1 MEPMRDLPLG
11 FGILLLQNPQASL
24 AFSSMTDERRQEII
38 QRTHDISNKEDMR
51 ALVDSLAPRPMNSS
65 PKPCEVNFDE
75 ISRFDRPAPE
85 RFPCSAVL

>member
-51 ALVDSLAPRPMNSS
+51 ALVDSLAPPSDEQL
-65 PKPCEVNFDE
+65 PKTM
-75 ISRFDRPAPE
+75 
-85 RFPCSAVL
+85 